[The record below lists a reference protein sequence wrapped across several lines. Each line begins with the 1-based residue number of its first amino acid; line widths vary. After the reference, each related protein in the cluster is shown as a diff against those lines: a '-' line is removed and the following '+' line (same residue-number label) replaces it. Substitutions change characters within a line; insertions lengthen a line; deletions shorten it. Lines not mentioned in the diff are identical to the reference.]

1 MANTKPNGSMISA
14 DWISPAD
21 IGIIG
26 FGIVGQA
33 LAYGFSQPEVADKYH
48 IKYYDKFKES
58 SPLEDVVSDS
68 EFIFICLPT
77 PMRADESGIDLSIIE
92 DTIAQITK
100 MTNGTDKIIVIKST
114 IVPGTTANF
123 EKRYPKSNFCFNPEF
138 LTEAN
143 YLEDFINADRT
154 VIGANNDLTS
164 RRVIALFRQRFPH
177 MKIFQTDTTT
187 AEMVKYM
194 ANAFLSTKVIF
205 ANEMFDI
212 CQVLGIKYEEVKSM
226 VAADRR
232 IGGSHMDVTTS
243 RGFGGKCFPKDMVA
257 LIGRAKDLGIQPKLL
272 ETVWNINKKIRK
284 VHDWEE
290 IPFAVGEN
298 QRKPKK

>member
-1 MANTKPNGSMISA
+1 MANSSGNPSA

-33 LAYGFSQPEVADKYH
+33 LAYGFSQPEIQSKYN

-58 SPLEDVVSDS
+58 TPLKRVVEES

-77 PMRADESGIDLSIIE
+77 PMKEDESGIDLSIIE
-92 DTIAQITK
+92 DTIAQIAPL
-100 MTNGTDKIIVIKST
+100 TNNTDKIIIIKST
-114 IVPGTTANF
+114 IVPGTTKKF
-123 EKRYPKSNFCFNPEF
+123 EQKYPKTNFAFNPEF

-143 YLEDFINADRT
+143 YLQDFVSADRT
-154 VIGANNDLTS
+154 VVGANNDLIS
-164 RRVIALFRQRFPH
+164 RRVIALFRQRFPSQ
-177 MKIFQTDTTT
+177 KIFQTDTTT

-194 ANAFLSTKVIF
+194 ANAFLSTKVMF

-212 CQVLGIKYEEVKSM
+212 CQTLGIKYEEVKSM
-226 VAADRR
+226 VAADKR
-232 IGGSHMDVTTS
+232 IGGSHMDVTTA
-243 RGFGGKCFPKDMVA
+243 RGFGGKCFPKDIVA
-257 LIGRAKDLGIQPKLL
+257 LIGRAKNLGVEPKLL
-272 ETVWNINKKIRK
+272 ETVWSINKKIRQ

-290 IPFAVGEN
+290 IPSAVEGN
-298 QRKPKK
+298 HTKK

>member
-1 MANTKPNGSMISA
+1 MISDTPTSL
-14 DWISPAD
+14 DWISPAN

-33 LAYGFSQPEVADKYH
+33 IAFGFSQPDIASKYK
-48 IKYYDKFKES
+48 IKYYDKYRES
-58 SPLEDVVSDS
+58 SSLEEVIKTS

-77 PMRADESGIDLSIIE
+77 PMKSDESGIDLSIIE
-92 DTIAQITK
+92 DTISQITPI
-100 MTNGTDKIIVIKST
+100 TDNTDKIIILKST
-114 IVPGTTANF
+114 IIPGTTKKFETKHPKTNF
-123 EKRYPKSNFCFNPEF
+123 AFNPEF

-143 YLEDFINADRT
+143 YLADFVNADRT
-154 VIGANNDLTS
+154 IIGANSDLIS
-164 RRVIALFRQRFPH
+164 RRVIALFRQRFPNQ
-177 MKIFQTDTTT
+177 KIFQTDTTT

-194 ANAFLSTKVIF
+194 ANAFLSTKVMF

-212 CQVLGIKYEEVKSM
+212 CNALGIKYEEVKNM

-232 IGGSHMDVTTS
+232 IGDYHLDVTTA

-257 LIGRAKDLGIQPKLL
+257 LIGRAKDLKIEPKLL
-272 ETVWNINKKIRK
+272 ETVWDLNKKIRK

-290 IPFAVGEN
+290 IPFAVTT
-298 QRKPKK
+298 KK